1 MKQNFTFL
9 FLLFVM
15 TVFGQ
20 KTVNDSIEKKEY
32 DKYNLRI
39 VKKTQLPDLLKTKED
54 FYFRLSFEGTEID
67 IWKDSTNNINGILT
81 KFIFS
86 KEDKTNKNDTIFKKY
101 KLENSYEIYNL
112 INESKILDIPSEK
125 EIKNWSNGHDGIT
138 YTFEF
143 ANKYNYQIKSYW
155 TPSAQ
160 DSTITEAKS
169 LVKFCEE
176 INVLAKYYS
185 TNESFERELP
195 LGFKYENGSIW
206 VLSKPKISNSYVYFD
221 YNGNYKLPLGFTFGY
236 YVNKIKK
243 KKFNLGIRINL
254 QNNFSDNLHF
264 ENIIWKRKIFGN
276 DNNYYDSF
284 RLIYEYSKLDY
295 VKTFPKFEN
304 YKINYAGTIDKFFS
318 FDLGY
323 NQLKTEKTFDGISLE
338 LSKRFKSI
346 NLEPY
351 YNINIFENRITNY
364 KVGMRK
370 SIPIKMGNRNF
381 RISTNLFYEKTFD
394 FKSLN
399 FSLYVPIK
407 EWTIN

>member
-9 FLLFVM
+9 FLLFLT

-20 KTVNDSIEKKEY
+20 KTVNDSIKKRDS
-32 DKYNLRI
+32 DKYDSKIL
-39 VKKTQLPDLLKTKED
+39 KKTQLPDLLKTKED
-54 FYFRLSFEGTEID
+54 FYFRLSFEGTKID
-67 IWKDSTNNINGILT
+67 IWKDSTDNTNGILT

-86 KEDKTNKNDTIFKKY
+86 EGHKTNKKDTIFNKY
-101 KLENSYEIYNL
+101 KLENSDEIYNL

-125 EIKNWSNGHDGIT
+125 EIKNWGYGHDGIT

-143 ANKYNYQIKSYW
+143 ANKYKYQIKSYW

-160 DSTITEAKS
+160 DSTITEARS

-195 LGFKYENGSIW
+195 RGFTYENGSSW
-206 VLSKPKISNSYVYFD
+206 ALSKPKISNSYVYFD
-221 YNGNYKLPLGFTFGY
+221 YNGNYRLPLGFTFGY
-236 YVNKIKK
+236 YVNKIKEA
-243 KKFNLGIRINL
+243 KFNMGIRINI
-254 QNNFSDNLHF
+254 QNNFSNNLHF
-264 ENIIWKRKIFGN
+264 ENIIWKRNIFEN

-295 VKTFPKFEN
+295 IKTFPVFEN

-318 FDLGY
+318 FNLGY
-323 NQLKTEKTFDGISLE
+323 NQLKTQKTFDGINLE
-338 LSKRFKSI
+338 LSKRFGSI
-346 NLEPY
+346 DLEPY
-351 YNINIFENRITNY
+351 YSIDFFENRITNY
-364 KVGMRK
+364 KVGMHK
-370 SIPIKMGNRNF
+370 SFPIKKRNKNF

-394 FKSLN
+394 FKSVNL
-399 FSLYVPIK
+399 SLYIPIK
-407 EWTIN
+407 DWIIN